1 VHNNIISL
9 INDESIVVLIK
20 GVNNIVVKV
29 HVPVDT
35 SEVKTAL
42 AGAALS
48 ALGNMAED
56 ELIDG
61 GSFGRINPGV
71 ALRKAL
77 RDRDTMIEA
86 LKQQGRR
93 LEESIAK
100 YIDEHIRNNQ
110 SSQKSESLDMIHLR
124 NLRNWRT

>member
-1 VHNNIISL
+1 
-9 INDESIVVLIK
+9 
-20 GVNNIVVKV
+20 
-29 HVPVDT
+29 
-35 SEVKTAL
+35 
-42 AGAALS
+42 
-48 ALGNMAED
+48 
-56 ELIDG
+56 
-61 GSFGRINPGV
+61 
-71 ALRKAL
+71 
-77 RDRDTMIEA
+77 MIEA